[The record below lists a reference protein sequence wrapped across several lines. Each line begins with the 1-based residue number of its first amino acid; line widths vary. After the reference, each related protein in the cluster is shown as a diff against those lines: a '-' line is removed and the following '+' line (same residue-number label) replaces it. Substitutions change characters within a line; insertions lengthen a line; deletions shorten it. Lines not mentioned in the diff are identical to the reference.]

1 MFKVPKWFTNVI
13 APFAEM
19 FTQPTWIN
27 AQTLLVGS
35 ILALHKRTISA
46 LLTLLGL
53 SDDTGFARFHHFLS
67 RAIYGESGREVE
79 WCSGTALWYHSA
91 KKSVYGR

>member
-1 MFKVPKWFTNVI
+1 MFKVPKWFTDVI

-19 FTQPTWIN
+19 FTQPTWIT

-35 ILALHKRTISA
+35 ILATRKRTISA

-53 SDDTGFARFHHFLS
+53 SDETGFSRFHHFLS
-67 RAIYGESGREVE
+67 RAIWFPLQGSRILLSQLLEAFVPDGPVFI
-79 WCSGTALWYHSA
+79 
-91 KKSVYGR
+91 